1 MSGYVHGATRG
12 RPLGPGVRRPEVIET
27 DAARDRKARKAQ
39 RATNREIRA
48 WTARQK
54 VVQETYREHRR
65 FIDWLATEP
74 WQTREV
80 ARRWANTLDTA
91 PPSA

>member
-27 DAARDRKARKAQ
+27 DAARERKARKAQ

-48 WTARQK
+48 WTERNR
-54 VVQETYREHRR
+54 VVQEEYRRTR
-65 FIDWLATEP
+65 DLVDWFAADP
-74 WQTREV
+74 YGTREI
-80 ARRWANTLDTA
+80 ARRHANTLDTA